1 MTLAMVYWRLTGTG
15 ISSRLA
21 EDMLE
26 HLDRLYEAPSF
37 KQLPTELRT
46 GEAGTFAVDT
56 ICQRIADLLER
67 APVGPPRSQKV
78 SKSDVFLYPTG
89 MSAIYHCNQ
98 LLQKAQRATQ
108 SIVFGFPYELTL
120 KLLQT
125 YSKSCKFYG
134 FGTAEE
140 LDELEAYLESEADQ
154 GRAVQTVWC
163 ECASN
168 PLLRTVDLNRIR
180 RLADKFG
187 FAVVVDETIGSFA
200 NVDMLGVADIIVTSL
215 TKSFSG
221 YADVMGGRYV
231 PHPNPARTIPSLC
244 HPINLPVPQH
254 RPKPLFAPLPP
265 AQIRPGAT
273 LPQHP
278 PPPRRPH
285 PRAQQPRFPPPRRN
299 HERYRH
305 LPGLPPRPPRPQ
317 PRLYPPPHLPPL
329 NLLVPR

>member
-26 HLDRLYEAPSF
+26 HLDRLHEAPSF
-37 KQLPTELRT
+37 KQLPMELQT
-46 GEAGTFAVDT
+46 DEAGTFAMDM

-140 LDELEAYLESEADQ
+140 LDELEAYLESEVDQ
-154 GRAVQTVWC
+154 GRAVQAVWC

-187 FAVVVDETIGSFA
+187 FAIVVDETIGSFA

-231 PHPNPARTIPSLC
+231 PRPS
-244 HPINLPVPQH
+244 
-254 RPKPLFAPLPP
+254 
-265 AQIRPGAT
+265 
-273 LPQHP
+273 P
-278 PPPRRPH
+278 PPSH
-285 PRAQQPRFPPPRRN
+285 HTQPT
-299 HERYRH
+299 
-305 LPGLPPRPPRPQ
+305 
-317 PRLYPPPHLPPL
+317 PPH
-329 NLLVPR
+329 